1 MVSLIPSMTGGC
13 RCRIVGVRLD
23 KAWFGCPLT
32 CALHQW
38 LRAVDRISPSPLPT
52 SATVGVTPGAPTYLI
67 EGRAVERPG
76 APIRLCQGD
85 PQDMGDECAAS
96 IPLAGWDW
104 AGLRPTTSGECR
116 AARYRFLAEYD
127 GATLTVRQVLSSEDT
142 VALRPLTGAPV
153 CDSPQQGSCGPKDGP
168 AAIAALTQ
176 GSSQRVA
183 WHSKDPVGGSDGVLN
198 VAALRS
204 DHCRDAAKT
213 ARCRAAYIA
222 EIGPLGGVVQ
232 DRPRVIWRG
241 HVLYA
246 ARRARSSQP
255 ARRRERPANSRR
267 GDSPVTVLLA

>member
-1 MVSLIPSMTGGC
+1 
-13 RCRIVGVRLD
+13 
-23 KAWFGCPLT
+23 
-32 CALHQW
+32 
-38 LRAVDRISPSPLPT
+38 
-52 SATVGVTPGAPTYLI
+52 
-67 EGRAVERPG
+67 
-76 APIRLCQGD
+76 
-85 PQDMGDECAAS
+85 MGDECAAS

-204 DHCRDAAKT
+204 DHTVEED
-213 ARCRAAYIA
+213 
-222 EIGPLGGVVQ
+222 V
-232 DRPRVIWRG
+232 
-241 HVLYA
+241 
-246 ARRARSSQP
+246 RRAWGGP
-255 ARRRERPANSRR
+255 VCPRRADALLEDMSRQWEVT
-267 GDSPVTVLLA
+267 GAVSKAGGKVLSHEPGPGLVIVTVQTDPDSTLQAAMDAQFGAGSVVVRPVFPQVLTSP